1 MQTNASQNKIPTPS
15 ENELSPEAKAGLI
28 LGTGGVLSTLVGGVM
43 ERRAADTKANLIE
56 QEGQYAYETYIA
68 EAARTR
74 ENANQ
79 YQAKQTMKYVMSGVA
94 VQGTPMLALEY
105 TSQQSRLEVEA
116 LENRAIRTKKLALA
130 NALATRQNA
139 IWSSNYHL
147 GEALSKTAMS
157 VYTTGMFDNT
167 NPTTFKQEVN
177 ANFGNKVDFHGS
189 QDTMA

>member
-1 MQTNASQNKIPTPS
+1 MQTNANQNKLPTPKN
-15 ENELSPEAKAGLI
+15 NELSPEAKAGLI
-28 LGTGGVLSTLVGGVM
+28 LGTGGVLSALVGGFM

-94 VQGTPMLALEY
+94 LQGTPMLALEY

-139 IWSSNYHL
+139 IWGSNYRL

-167 NPTTFKQEVN
+167 NPTPKKTSDPTDNSTRKVEDK
-177 ANFGNKVDFHGS
+177 FGNKEE
-189 QDTMA
+189 